1 MCTAS
6 KGSARA
12 AIDTNYHAHLPCT
25 HTTRLL
31 RTLYFDSPAREV
43 EVRTWLQAQM
53 IEPLRKVGV
62 TMQVTLLRYRN
73 EMRKP
78 GPAFNYMTAAAYE
91 VY

>member
-1 MCTAS
+1 M
-6 KGSARA
+6 
-12 AIDTNYHAHLPCT
+12 
-25 HTTRLL
+25 
-31 RTLYFDSPAREV
+31 
-43 EVRTWLQAQM
+43 RTWLQAQM

-91 VY
+91 DGSDYMYTLTV